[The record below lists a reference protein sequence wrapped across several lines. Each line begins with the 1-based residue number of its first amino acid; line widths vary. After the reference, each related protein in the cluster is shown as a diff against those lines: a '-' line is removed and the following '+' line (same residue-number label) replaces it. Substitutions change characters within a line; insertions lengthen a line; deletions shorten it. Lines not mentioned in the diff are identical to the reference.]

1 MGVSSVFP
9 LKKVN
14 IQGWN
19 LLYFWF
25 SYQCQLLLDLPACK
39 KTSFLTPLGFPNTVQ
54 SYFHHAVMYFGQH
67 FLSIFHFKPSTLPFP
82 SSPCHPILL
91 DAQCKTAET
100 LSSYSSEGRGRAC
113 YFTKLIHLMHW

>member
-1 MGVSSVFP
+1 MGVSVFP
-9 LKKVN
+9 LEKVN

-25 SYQCQLLLDLPACK
+25 SYQFQLLLDLPACK

-67 FLSIFHFKPSTLPFP
+67 FLSILEVLQFAINDKMI
-82 SSPCHPILL
+82 CHKLFS
-91 DAQCKTAET
+91 KTDFQF
-100 LSSYSSEGRGRAC
+100 SR
-113 YFTKLIHLMHW
+113 